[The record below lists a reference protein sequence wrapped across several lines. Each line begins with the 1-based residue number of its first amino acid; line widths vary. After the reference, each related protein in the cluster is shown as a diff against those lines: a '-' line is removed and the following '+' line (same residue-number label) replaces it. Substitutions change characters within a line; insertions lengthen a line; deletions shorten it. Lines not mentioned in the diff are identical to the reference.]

1 MNKIAIEAKTDFL
14 ERLSSAPPIRA
25 VSELIW
31 NGLDA
36 GADHVAVHLEM
47 NAMDGLEKIRVKDTG
62 IGIDFAQVQT
72 LFGNLGDSW
81 KKKTARFRGRA
92 LHGKAGQGRFKAF
105 SLGDEVAW
113 NTVYQSQNGPMA
125 YTIVGRADTL
135 TNMEFTNPVAAN
147 GSPYGTEVEVSGIG
161 KSLGSLYNDGA
172 RDELAKLFAVYL
184 SQYPDIVI
192 DYDGVRVDPSSLQN
206 AKKDIVLDDITLP
219 GGTTVQASVTVIEW
233 RVPSKRVIHLCDAN
247 GVSLHET
254 EAGQQIRAPGFEF
267 TAYVKSDHF
276 RELDNAGALVLDE
289 LHPDVAKIVQVAKQA
304 VRAHF
309 RRKLFEQHSQ
319 VVQRWKDE
327 QIYPFEEKEH
337 LNVVEEAERQVFDIL
352 AVNVES
358 YLPSFEVADKK
369 SKQFLFKLLAQALR
383 DNPDSVQRVVTEVL
397 NLKPDEQATL
407 AKLLDATSL
416 SNIIS
421 SAKTVANRLDFL
433 IGLENLLFDRAT
445 KKKLGERDQLHK
457 ILEHE
462 AWIFD
467 EGFALSGSEK
477 TLEEVLELHID
488 KLRKYDA
495 NDPVWREDQKQ
506 GRVDLMFSRMVQP
519 RHDERDHLV
528 VELKR
533 PSQPIN
539 SEILSQTES
548 YAIAVAQ
555 DPRFLKEKT
564 RWRFVAVSNTI
575 DDHAKRKAN
584 QRLRQKGLVFDDG
597 DLNIQVWAF
606 EWTDIIADARARLQF
621 INKSLRYE
629 ASRETSMAYLT
640 EAHAK
645 FIPVPEA
652 EEDET
657 GEKKVKE
664 ATEASQADD
673 EEAANDQKDAGEQ
686 APNTLTEVPTPT
698 GDKQILP
705 P

>member
-14 ERLSSAPPIRA
+14 ERLSTAPPIKA

-36 GADHVAVHLEM
+36 GADYVAVHLDT
-47 NAMDGLEKIRVKDTG
+47 NQMDGLEKVRVQDSG
-62 IGIDFAQVQT
+62 SGIDFAEVRT

-81 KKKTARFRGRA
+81 KKKKGRFRGRG

-105 SLGDEVAW
+105 SLGEAVAW
-113 NTVYQSQNGPMA
+113 NTVYQTQSGPMR
-125 YTIVGRADTL
+125 YTIVGHASTL
-135 TNMEFTNPVAAN
+135 TDMQFTDPVAAN
-147 GSPYGTEVEVSGIG
+147 GLPCGTEVIVSGIQ
-161 KSLGSLYNDGA
+161 KSFGSLLNDGA
-172 RDELAKLFAVYL
+172 RDELAKSFAVYL

-192 DYDGVRVDPSSLQN
+192 EYDGVRVDPAKLQSD
-206 AKKDIVLDDITLP
+206 KKDIALDDITLAS
-219 GGTTVQASVTVIEW
+219 GEKVQASVTVVEW
-233 RVPSKRVIHLCDAN
+233 TVPSKRHVYLCDAN
-247 GVSLHET
+247 GVSLHTT

-276 RELDNAGALVLDE
+276 RELDKVGALVLDD
-289 LHPDVAKIVQVAKQA
+289 LHPDVAKIVQAAKQA

-337 LNVVEEAERQVFDIL
+337 LNSVEEAERQVFDIV
-352 AVNVES
+352 AVNIES
-358 YLPSFEVADKK
+358 YLPSFEEADTK
-369 SKQFLFKLLAQALR
+369 SKRFLFRLLAQALQ
-383 DNPDSVQRVVTEVL
+383 DNPDSVQRIVTEVL
-397 NLKPDEQATL
+397 NLKTDEQATL

-457 ILEHE
+457 ILEQE

-488 KLRKYDA
+488 KLREHNP
-495 NDPVWREDQKQ
+495 NDPVLREDNQQ

-539 SEILSQTES
+539 SKILSQAES

-564 RWRFVAVSNTI
+564 RWRFVAVSNTM
-575 DDHAKRKAN
+575 DDHARRKAK
-584 QRLRQKGLVFDDG
+584 QRQRQKGLVFDDG

-621 INKSLRYE
+621 INESLRYE
-629 ASRETSMAYLT
+629 ASRETSVAYLT

-645 FIPVPEA
+645 FIPVPES
-652 EEDET
+652 EES
-657 GEKKVKE
+657 KV
-664 ATEASQADD
+664 DG
-673 EEAANDQKDAGEQ
+673 QKDEVSTPDDQEPVEGQTADSSAE
-686 APNTLTEVPTPT
+686 ALTIPDNQKTSSP
-698 GDKQILP
+698 
-705 P
+705 